1 MSSLGLP
8 ASAAQSRP
16 EVWVV
21 DDSAAEVDVVGR
33 ALAET
38 CRVRMFMDGAE
49 LIEALSHQPPPDV
62 LVLDWQLPGLSGIEV
77 CRYLRGEASSATL
90 PILLLTMHQRPEDVA
105 EGLSAGANDY
115 VFKPFRPLELAA
127 RVHALARWDFIRR
140 QTLAEEQTRR
150 LRAEGSLSAAQAAEA
165 RAWHEARKLMSE
177 EHARL
182 LDLANDAIIIRDLD
196 DRITFWS
203 HGAERLYG
211 WTQHEALGRSPHQL
225 LQTRFPTSMM
235 EAQEA
240 LTAEGRWEGELVH
253 TTRAGARVVVASR
266 WAQQRSGTGHLL
278 AVLESNT
285 DITRRKLA
293 EERTTRLQS
302 AISVLSGALLPE
314 DVARVVLTE
323 AMEGLDARG
332 GIVYQLRADGALHA
346 LHDAGYGEGYI
357 LPFRVVSPDAPV
369 PAAAVLRTHEPLW
382 LESVEALRAHFPQLA
397 DAQPLHGNQSW
408 AAVPM
413 LVHGRAVGSFLL
425 SFAHPCAL
433 APEDRTLLLALAQ
446 KCAQAL
452 ERTRLLHEMRAA
464 VRLRDDFLS
473 VASHEL
479 KTPLTPLHLR
489 LQALKREAQ
498 DTALPPEKLR
508 ERVSRAVEGAEAQV
522 RKLADLVNDLLDVAR
537 ISAGKLQLVRVPV
550 DLAEV
555 VREVTGRFTP
565 QAQKAG
571 CALALDVPASL
582 VGLWDMQ
589 RLEQVVINLLTNA
602 LKYGA
607 GRPVHLR
614 LVAEGARARLTVR
627 DEGIGISLEDQG
639 RIFERFERAVS
650 DRHFGGLGL
659 GLFICRQILD
669 ALGGTI
675 SLRSA
680 PGQGSTFEVTL
691 PLGDRAG

>member
-8 ASAAQSRP
+8 AAAMSRP
-16 EVWVV
+16 QVWVV
-21 DDSAAEVDVVGR
+21 DDSPAEVDIVGR
-33 ALAET
+33 SLAET
-38 CRVRMFMDGAE
+38 CRVRTFLDGAE

-77 CRYLRGEASSATL
+77 CRYLRGASASATL
-90 PILLLTMHQRPEDVA
+90 PILLLTAHQRPEDVA

-127 RVHALARWDFIRR
+127 RVHALARWDALRR
-140 QTLAEEQTRR
+140 QALATEQARR
-150 LRAEGSLSAAQAAEA
+150 VRAEGSLSEAQAAEA
-165 RAWHEARKLMSE
+165 RAWHEARKHMAE

-211 WTQHEALGRSPHQL
+211 WTQQEALGRAPHTL
-225 LQTRFPTSMM
+225 LQTHFPHSLL

-240 LTAEGRWEGELVH
+240 LAEHGRWEGELVH
-253 TTRAGARVVVASR
+253 TTKAGERVVVASR

-285 DITRRKLA
+285 DITRRKHA
-293 EERTTRLQS
+293 EERTARLQS

-314 DVARVVLTE
+314 DVARVVLSE

-332 GIVYQLRADGALHA
+332 GIVYQLHPDGTLRSLADV
-346 LHDAGYGEGYI
+346 GYKERFI
-357 LPFRVVSPDAPV
+357 HPHRVISPDAPE
-369 PAAAVLRTHEPLW
+369 PAAAVLRTREPLW
-382 LESVEALRAHFPQLA
+382 LESLEVLRAHFPHLA
-397 DAQPLHGNQSW
+397 DAQPLYGNQCW
-408 AAVPM
+408 AAVPL

-425 SFAHPCAL
+425 SFGRPCAL

-489 LQALKREAQ
+489 LQSLRREAQ
-498 DTALPPEKLR
+498 DATLPPEKLR

-522 RKLADLVNDLLDVAR
+522 RKLGDLVNDLLDVAR
-537 ISAGKLQLVRVPV
+537 ISAGKLQLERVPV
-550 DLAEV
+550 DLAEL
-555 VREVTGRFTP
+555 VREVAARFTP

-571 CALALDVPASL
+571 CALELDVPATL
-582 VGLWDMQ
+582 VGLWNTQ

-602 LKYGA
+602 LKYGV
-607 GRPVHLR
+607 GKPVHLR
-614 LVAEGARARLTVR
+614 LVSEGTRAHLTVR
-627 DEGIGISLEDQG
+627 DEGIGIAVDDQA

-659 GLFICRQILD
+659 GLYICRQIVD

-675 SLRSA
+675 SVRSE
-680 PGQGSTFEVTL
+680 PGQGATFEVRL
-691 PLGDRAG
+691 PLDSAG